1 VVGAAQAPATTM
13 TTRGWAAFG
22 AVCVLWGLPY
32 LLIKVAVEDGVPPLF
47 LSWARVVLGA
57 AILALWAWRAGNLRG
72 LRGRVRWIALFA
84 IAELVIPFPLI
95 AAAERA
101 VDSSVAAILI
111 ATAPLFVAVLALRFD
126 HSERVDGRRF
136 VGLVVGLVGVAA
148 LVGLEFSGRPAE
160 LLGAMAILGAA
171 LGYAIGPMIIRA
183 RLYDLDP
190 TATMAAAL
198 AIAGVVLL
206 PFALVEPPVAVP
218 STEAI
223 ASIVAL
229 GLLCNGAALAIYGA
243 LVLIAG
249 AGRALLVTYINP
261 LVATALGVVVLGERP
276 GSGTAVGLTL
286 ILAGSWLASR
296 NSRA

>member
-1 VVGAAQAPATTM
+1 M

-22 AVCVLWGLPY
+22 AVCFLWGLPY
-32 LLIKVAVEDGVPPLF
+32 LLIKVAVDDGVPPVF

-57 AILALWAWRAGNLRG
+57 GTLAIWAWRAGTFRG

-101 VDSSVAAILI
+101 VDSSVAAILV

-126 HSERVDGRRF
+126 RSERVDGRRF

-160 LLGAMAILGAA
+160 LLGAAAILAAA
-171 LGYAIGPMIIRA
+171 LGYAVGPMIIRA
-183 RLYDLDP
+183 RLRDLDP

-198 AIAGVVLL
+198 TIAGLVLL
-206 PFALVEPPVAVP
+206 PFALVELPIAVP
-218 STEAI
+218 STQAI

-229 GLLCNGAALAIYGA
+229 GVLCNGVVLAIYGA

-261 LVATALGVVVLGERP
+261 LVATALGVVFLGERP
-276 GSGTAVGLTL
+276 GSGAVVGLTL

-296 NSRA
+296 NDGRL